1 MALNWNLVFGI
12 LSIIGSILAAYFS
25 YGVYRYNRLS
35 KAWLAVTVAFIL
47 VILERC
53 IRFIADVGYFS
64 DLKLTL
70 DSLEGSILLIVSVLF
85 IWGLS
90 SMRKNFEKFDVVEK
104 KAGEKAQNFNNNK
117 K

>member
-1 MALNWNLVFGI
+1 MAVNLNIIFGI
-12 LSIIGSILAAYFS
+12 LSVVISIFAAYFS

-47 VILERC
+47 VIVQRS
-53 IRFIADVGYFS
+53 IRFIATANYFS
-64 DLKLTL
+64 ELRIIL
-70 DSLEGSILLIVSVLF
+70 DSLDGSILLVTSILF

-90 SMRKNFEKFDVVEK
+90 SMKKNFEKFDVVEK
-104 KAGEKAQNFNNNK
+104 NVEKKTQNFNNNK